1 MEYQTYDAGI
11 CIMTE
16 IISLMSGRW
25 KPIILH
31 LIRSD
36 INRFSLMQKSMPKI
50 SKKILTEQLRE
61 LEDDKLI
68 LRQVQ
73 GRKAPYIV
81 TYTLSER
88 GVALRKLMDDM
99 ISWGMIHF
107 KDDYSNALIEEYNF
121 KPPVNKFVSKQIVC

>member
-1 MEYQTYDAGI
+1 
-11 CIMTE
+11 
-16 IISLMSGRW
+16 
-25 KPIILH
+25 
-31 LIRSD
+31 
-36 INRFSLMQKSMPKI
+36 MQKSMPKI

-121 KPPVNKFVSKQIVC
+121 KPPVNKFVSKQIAW